1 MNRVVLSLGS
11 NVAKEHNLPAA
22 VVLLRQIS
30 QVTAVAPVYETAPT
44 GLLAQPNFFNTAV
57 LLHTPLTP
65 AQIKDDLIAAIESAL
80 QRVRQT
86 DKNAP
91 RTIDVD
97 LALFNDDVLDYVA
110 QDGRSRHLPTPT
122 SSASPTSPCPLPT
135 CCPTCPTPKQA
146 SRWPPSPP
154 ACAPPCQR
162 RLSGFARTLRFS
174 TLRTNFLHSEQEY
187 CQRLRRFL
195 SSISNL

>member
-44 GLLAQPNFFNTAV
+44 GLLEQPNFFNTAV

-97 LALFNDDVLDYVA
+97 LALYNDDVLDYVA
-110 QDGRSRHLPTPT
+110 QDGRSRHLPDPDI
-122 SSASPTSPCPLPT
+122 
-135 CCPTCPTPKQA
+135 
-146 SRWPPSPP
+146 
-154 ACAPPCQR
+154 
-162 RLSGFARTLRFS
+162 LRFAHVALPIADLLPDLPHPE
-174 TLRTNFLHSEQEY
+174 TGEPLAAIAA
-187 CQRLRRFL
+187 RLRAALPEKALWLRPDVKV
-195 SSISNL
+195 